1 MTSFG
6 YYLAKL
12 KCIIINGDFSTTMEI
27 KVGIGPNFGSVA
39 VVVDA
44 ILATYH
50 LFPTICDR

>member
-27 KVGIGPNFGSVA
+27 KVGIGPNFGSV